1 MTSSNMKWLKAGD
14 LLAVQADPNGTGS
27 GPGQIGK
34 YSGAQ
39 LEEDIT
45 QLMANTNVQIHV
57 QNDPPPYPGDPNGV
71 GEKDLWFD
79 TSTATMFILVR
90 TEPDASGVR
99 GYVWVIIE
107 PSNRQK
113 ILDNLVNDSVDFP
126 SDPSI
131 VEFVH
136 PNTGVVYYYKP
147 TRNIWID
154 IYAPAEDSIQAI
166 RDSID
171 VQQDEIEERVK
182 IAGDTMT
189 GDLTMQAGTVIDVGQ
204 INNLNNL
211 VPAETLLVE
220 ADQTTRYSRIKPVG
234 PRPVTTGVT
243 TGMIID
249 LSEDNEYNN
258 LVVMGDDTI
267 LSINGKNNTTNV
279 EFNTRVNAPSVQL
292 SDSGGLLLR
301 TTGAPAGGNKDLIR
315 AYYDKASGSN
325 NRLIDFYFD
334 GSSETTKLQVDNH
347 PLKITATS
355 SVGIKTNLVQLA
367 IDETDADTIG
377 SYCTI
382 HRLLDPTDDLDAVN
396 LQTLNNSLTDSVSN
410 ILDFVDDTY
419 LPLTGGTLTGTLK
432 GKLIKSTRDTG
443 YAFEVKPNDTVTNA
457 YINTDGGAKFTD
469 TKLTGVLNLD
479 NGSTSATCMQ
489 VKAYTGTDQRT
500 VTSTWKSNGVL
511 ELKPTVTGSEY
522 CFSVRVTGLDGGG
535 NKNVAFRVTSDGKV
549 KAGHDTSNPFLASQD
564 NDVMTQKAVKNGY
577 VQAGTPGIK
586 ITKTGSTYYIEG
598 G

>member
-189 GDLTMQAGTVIDVGQ
+189 G
-204 INNLNNL
+204 N
-211 VPAETLLVE
+211 
-220 ADQTTRYSRIKPVG
+220 
-234 PRPVTTGVT
+234 
-243 TGMIID
+243 
-249 LSEDNEYNN
+249 
-258 LVVMGDDTI
+258 
-267 LSINGKNNTTNV
+267 
-279 EFNTRVNAPSVQL
+279 
-292 SDSGGLLLR
+292 
-301 TTGAPAGGNKDLIR
+301 
-315 AYYDKASGSN
+315 
-325 NRLIDFYFD
+325 LIDAR
-334 GSSETTKLQVDNH
+334 S
-347 PLKITATS
+347 
-355 SVGIKTNLVQLA
+355 
-367 IDETDADTIG
+367 
-377 SYCTI
+377 
-382 HRLLDPTDDLDAVN
+382 R
-396 LQTLNNSLTDSVSN
+396 
-410 ILDFVDDTY
+410 
-419 LPLTGGTLTGTLK
+419 
-432 GKLIKSTRDTG
+432 
-443 YAFEVKPNDTVTNA
+443 
-457 YINTDGGAKFTD
+457 
-469 TKLTGVLNLD
+469 
-479 NGSTSATCMQ
+479 NG
-489 VKAYTGTDQRT
+489 
-500 VTSTWKSNGVL
+500 
-511 ELKPTVTGSEY
+511 
-522 CFSVRVTGLDGGG
+522 
-535 NKNVAFRVTSDGKV
+535 
-549 KAGHDTSNPFLASQD
+549 
-564 NDVMTQKAVKNGY
+564 
-577 VQAGTPGIK
+577 
-586 ITKTGSTYYIEG
+586 
-598 G
+598 